1 MANKTWLGLKSIR
14 LWLFVALL
22 VTLPLSKY
30 PSIATPVYNFPSFR
44 LGLYQTLLILF
55 VGTCI
60 RPTIRH
66 IFQMRK
72 QQKWAI
78 YSALVLLLV
87 VISGPLFALS
97 KPRSLLLSGSVAL
110 LIFSLLTAWWYVAFE
125 LPKDK
130 YESIVKYVLV
140 AGCFYSVLAI
150 LQFCLAGFGHQTLG
164 LLCRG
169 CGDQVF
175 GFPRINLF
183 AAEPQFFANSMLL
196 YFFVALGSFYY
207 NRSRLALAGL
217 VLSVVAIGLTFSR
230 GANLGLLAG
239 LITFYVCLRAQGM
252 LRLRTL
258 LLHGIVLSGA
268 VILALLLLITAASYR
283 YRGTP
288 DIAYK
293 VSRSLVQ
300 QASGGVINLP
310 VSHAQQTGFQPNGF
324 VKASSNDRLEAAKVG
339 LKAWSFNLKN
349 RLFGVGAGN
358 LGPFVTRKIDKNL
371 PNDLTI
377 YIFYIFILSEL
388 GIIGLASFLVLMLS
402 SAIGLMTR
410 FWRTSNTSVYTAL
423 FALAIAYLAQF
434 LFFGSYINAT
444 YVWLF
449 FGIALG
455 LGRKSNRRRV

>member
-1 MANKTWLGLKSIR
+1 
-14 LWLFVALL
+14 
-22 VTLPLSKY
+22 
-30 PSIATPVYNFPSFR
+30 
-44 LGLYQTLLILF
+44 
-55 VGTCI
+55 
-60 RPTIRH
+60 
-66 IFQMRK
+66 
-72 QQKWAI
+72 
-78 YSALVLLLV
+78 
-87 VISGPLFALS
+87 
-97 KPRSLLLSGSVAL
+97 
-110 LIFSLLTAWWYVAFE
+110 
-125 LPKDK
+125 
-130 YESIVKYVLV
+130 
-140 AGCFYSVLAI
+140 
-150 LQFCLAGFGHQTLG
+150 
-164 LLCRG
+164 
-169 CGDQVF
+169 
-175 GFPRINLF
+175 
-183 AAEPQFFANSMLL
+183 
-196 YFFVALGSFYY
+196 
-207 NRSRLALAGL
+207 
-217 VLSVVAIGLTFSR
+217 
-230 GANLGLLAG
+230 
-239 LITFYVCLRAQGM
+239 M

-310 VSHAQQTGFQPNGF
+310 VSHAQQTGFQPSGF